1 VPFFSSEQ
9 TDPDRKTAHR
19 ARERLSDL
27 AQSLLSEVM
36 RESLELTPARA
47 RTLARLCRT
56 ACRQLRDFRGKKDA
70 RG

>member
-9 TDPDRKTAHR
+9 TDPDLKTAHR
-19 ARERLSDL
+19 ALERLSDL

-36 RESLELTPARA
+36 TESLELTPARA
-47 RTLARLCRT
+47 RALARLCRA
-56 ACRQLRDFRGKKDA
+56 ACRRLRVFRGKGDA